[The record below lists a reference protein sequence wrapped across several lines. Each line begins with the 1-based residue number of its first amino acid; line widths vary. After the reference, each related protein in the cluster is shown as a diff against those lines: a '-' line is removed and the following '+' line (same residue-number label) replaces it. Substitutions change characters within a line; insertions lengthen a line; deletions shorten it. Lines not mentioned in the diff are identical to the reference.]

1 MSVVTVYDVIAVDE
15 GDTSGNVPQG
25 AQDEVQVRLLG
36 LWIMPQA
43 DCQRIRDRGI
53 TELLGQQRKIGCKF
67 GLPAVLP
74 LAFALCGTLNPKPWP
89 RGLGA
94 RTVLFLGV
102 PSPIGQRH

>member
-53 TELLGQQRKIGCKF
+53 TELLGQQRKTVGRRR
-67 GLPAVLP
+67 VLTISNKNHIRNTHSKSMHITGFQS
-74 LAFALCGTLNPKPWP
+74 LV
-89 RGLGA
+89 LG
-94 RTVLFLGV
+94 
-102 PSPIGQRH
+102 